1 MPRRTLP
8 NTIHGILSFR
18 NNGIWNPLVC
28 PQVTHD
34 DRADTRFYSQTPAKY
49 KQTVLGTC
57 HRQEKRGDSQ
67 STIER
72 SEGERGF
79 TFFSWGFWRRPW
91 SVEANLAPPW
101 SLFPN
106 TVATCL
112 CFRKRQADQ
121 KFKFIFGCHILAWYL
136 EVTPFVQSRET
147 KSKQQMECVAYWQI
161 VAEKNLITSLLKLH
175 HYFPWQEHHRLKFWK
190 GGRSGHNPTITV
202 TANFA
207 VMGRG
212 AVLVPIH

>member
-18 NNGIWNPLVC
+18 NNDIWNPLVC

-79 TFFSWGFWRRPW
+79 TFFSWGFWRCPW

-112 CFRKRQADQ
+112 CFRKRQGDQ

-136 EVTPFVQSRET
+136 EVTPFVQSRD
-147 KSKQQMECVAYWQI
+147 QI
-161 VAEKNLITSLLKLH
+161 KAANGMCSLLADCCREKSNHKSAETPSL
-175 HYFPWQEHHRLKFWK
+175 FPLTRTPQ
-190 GGRSGHNPTITV
+190 T
-202 TANFA
+202 
-207 VMGRG
+207 
-212 AVLVPIH
+212 